1 MAYNIQMA
9 LQALT
14 SAIDLFSTPTARQ
27 PWPAAGSVDREF
39 REEMKVHI
47 AKAMELLNEKRTS
60 AIDQKRAIKASF
72 KALAADSHQAL
83 QQGVAQLSETIR
95 GFEALIEQ
103 SNAQMI
109 LQQAEA
115 DASLARIAEVDVE
128 SAKLA
133 RGLGNKFFEI
143 GGEFHNETVEFY
155 YFLLALRAEY
165 DPEARGGPSF
175 DDPKALGDYLREQM
189 KA

>member
-1 MAYNIQMA
+1 MA

-14 SAIDLFSTPTARQ
+14 SAIDLFSAPAARQ
-27 PWPAAGSVDREF
+27 SWPAAGSIDRVF
-39 REEMKVHI
+39 REEMKIHI
-47 AKAMELLNEKRTS
+47 VKATELLREKKTS
-60 AIDQKRAIKASF
+60 AIDQKRAINASF
-72 KALAADSHQAL
+72 KALAADSHHAL
-83 QQGVAQLSETIR
+83 RQGVVQLSETIR
-95 GFEALIEQ
+95 KFEALIEQ
-103 SNAQMI
+103 NNAQMI

-115 DASLARIAEVDVE
+115 DASLAHIAGVDVG

-133 RGLGNKFFEI
+133 RRLSNKFFEI

-165 DPEARGGPSF
+165 DPDARGGPSF
-175 DDPKALGDYLREQM
+175 DDPKALSDYLREQM